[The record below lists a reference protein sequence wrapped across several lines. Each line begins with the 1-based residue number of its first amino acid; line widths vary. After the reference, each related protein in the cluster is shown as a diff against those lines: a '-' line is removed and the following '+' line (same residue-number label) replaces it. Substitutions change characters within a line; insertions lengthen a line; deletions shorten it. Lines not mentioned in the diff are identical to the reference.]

1 MEDTIIKE
9 LQINEQI
16 RDKEVRLI
24 SADGT
29 QLGVVGILKAQ
40 ALAREEGID
49 LVKISPNAVPPV
61 CKILDYNKFKYEQNK
76 KEKELKR
83 NQKIIELKEI
93 WLSMTIDEN
102 DINTKAKAAA
112 RFLAEGNKVKVSL
125 RMRGRQMAYQQNA
138 LEVVKKFYALL
149 TEVAKVDKEPLAE
162 GRNITMVISPL
173 VNK

>member
-16 RDKEVRLI
+16 REKEVRLI
-24 SADGT
+24 SAEGT
-29 QLGVVGILKAQ
+29 QLGVEGILKAQ